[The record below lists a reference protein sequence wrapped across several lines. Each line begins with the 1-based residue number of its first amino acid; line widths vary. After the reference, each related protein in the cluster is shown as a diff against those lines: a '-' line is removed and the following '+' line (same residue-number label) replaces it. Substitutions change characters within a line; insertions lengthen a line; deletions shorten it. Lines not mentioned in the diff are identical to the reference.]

1 MTSTNTDTTKQIL
14 IVLQIHIW
22 QLSEVSITGKV
33 QLPGTLTEFLN
44 MLCKGH
50 DISFQRTVPSFAP
63 LYFNK

>member
-14 IVLQIHIW
+14 IVLQIHKW

-33 QLPGTLTEFLN
+33 QLPGTLIEFLN

-50 DISFQRTVPSFAP
+50 DISFQRRVPNFVP